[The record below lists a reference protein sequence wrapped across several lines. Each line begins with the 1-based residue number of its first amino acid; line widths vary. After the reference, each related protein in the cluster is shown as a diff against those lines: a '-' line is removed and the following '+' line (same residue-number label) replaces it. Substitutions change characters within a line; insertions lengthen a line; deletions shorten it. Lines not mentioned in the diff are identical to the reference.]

1 MTILAVADLRRSVD
15 FYTAAFGWPVRI
27 DVPVLTEFEL
37 PDGRG
42 LALYKREAFG
52 INTEQLPAVV
62 GPGEITGTELYLRCD
77 ELEVVIQRL
86 EDAGARRLSAL
97 APRGWGDDVAYY
109 ADPDGNV
116 LAVARATAE

>member
-1 MTILAVADLRRSVD
+1 MD
-15 FYTAAFGWPVRI
+15 FYTTAFGWPVRI

-52 INTEQLPAVV
+52 INTEQVPATVA
-62 GPGEITGTELYLRCD
+62 PGGITGTELYLRCD
-77 ELEVVIQRL
+77 NLEATIQRL
-86 EDAGARRLSAL
+86 ENAHARRLSAL
-97 APRGWGDDVAYY
+97 APRAWGDDVAYY

-116 LAVARATAE
+116 LAVARPTVT